1 MGGGQRG
8 CSPDPIPQEEW
19 LFSLPHS
26 LCPPPNHSLSGR
38 KASMH
43 PGVILKWVGRGM
55 WCGWESESSLKMYVG
70 PWAGGQEAAGSDRER
85 LDPDQ
90 WHVGLRSWGRGLR
103 ASEDPGYDSSSGSSC
118 NTGRDVLGGEPD
130 LDSISVFVFET
141 VWPCCTACGILVPW
155 SGIEP
160 APPAMEVWSLNR

>member
-8 CSPDPIPQEEW
+8 CSPDPIPQEER

-103 ASEDPGYDSSSGSSC
+103 ASEDPGYGSSSGSSC
-118 NTGRDVLGGEPD
+118 NWKGCAGRRTRSRLHFCFCLWNCLALLHSMWD
-130 LDSISVFVFET
+130 LSSLIRDRTCTPCNGSVE
-141 VWPCCTACGILVPW
+141 
-155 SGIEP
+155 S
-160 APPAMEVWSLNR
+160 